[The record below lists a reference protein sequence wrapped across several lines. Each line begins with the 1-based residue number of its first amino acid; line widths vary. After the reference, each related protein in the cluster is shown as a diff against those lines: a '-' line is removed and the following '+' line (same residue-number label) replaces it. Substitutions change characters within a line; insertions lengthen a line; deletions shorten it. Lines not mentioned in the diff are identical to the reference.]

1 MNIMSVKL
9 LIELNLCLTRNIPLN
24 KHIKCKWESP
34 ESNVLF
40 WPWYIYNHINKMKWE
55 DKSHGKPLEDGLYE
69 GHAIKREH
77 FLQPIAEG
85 SKTRCVFFSF
95 FFVRLEFSARCSHL
109 MTTKVATCFW
119 LNAHLACALYGFSV
133 CIYECVFTDDTLCP
147 FCMCECFSNLT
158 AFCVARATCSFT
170 FPLSAADSLGWVS
183 WRDKYI
189 SSPQSSKSFHLL
201 SPFHTITGAP
211 SVQICCWKSKSWA
224 VTATGM
230 QYYI

>member
-1 MNIMSVKL
+1 MRVTLLNVNIFYSLLLRAVK
-9 LIELNLCLTRNIPLN
+9 P
-24 KHIKCKWESP
+24 
-34 ESNVLF
+34 
-40 WPWYIYNHINKMKWE
+40 
-55 DKSHGKPLEDGLYE
+55 
-69 GHAIKREH
+69 A
-77 FLQPIAEG
+77 
-85 SKTRCVFFSF
+85 VFFFFLSFF

-133 CIYECVFTDDTLCP
+133 FVYTSVCSQT

-158 AFCVARATCSFT
+158 GAAFCVARATCSFT

-211 SVQICCWKSKSWA
+211 SVQIYCLESKSWA